1 MVLSGNAHLGRL
13 EPRIEFRI
21 TPIVNRQP
29 ATEPL
34 GEQRARSLIIRSG
47 ACVHST
53 RFVVDYYRCAPDH
66 RLLFGGGQSYSDRPL
81 DGSKAFVRRYTLDGT
96 LWAPSSTRRNHH
108 QPALR

>member
-1 MVLSGNAHLGRL
+1 MVFSGNAHLGRL
-13 EPRIEFRI
+13 EPGIESRIM
-21 TPIVNRQP
+21 PIVNHQL

-34 GEQRARSLIIRSG
+34 GERRARSLVRSG

-81 DGSKAFVRRYTLDGT
+81 DGLKAFVRRYTLDGT
-96 LWAPSSTRRNHH
+96 LWTPSSTRQNHH
-108 QPALR
+108 QPASR